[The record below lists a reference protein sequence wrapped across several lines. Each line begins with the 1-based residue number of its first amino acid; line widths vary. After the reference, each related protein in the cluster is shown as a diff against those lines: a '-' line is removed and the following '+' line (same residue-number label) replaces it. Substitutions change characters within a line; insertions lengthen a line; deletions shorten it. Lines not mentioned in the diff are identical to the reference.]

1 MRSLK
6 AVRSRV
12 AVSVWSAAKLRFFGI
27 SGWVRAYWT
36 DAGKPNECGRRVG
49 CTWQPLLDGR
59 WLVALLCRG
68 WCIWP
73 VQRCHPRSIS
83 ILHFITFLNTHHV
96 DSALV
101 LNPCFLLWRR
111 RLFSL
116 GVRSLNT
123 VFFSFPPP
131 LLAAQTLF
139 VSYHDEFY
147 LQWASRP
154 CPKLYRFSHGWIPK
168 LACGQ
173 LGFRIS
179 FRIC

>member
-1 MRSLK
+1 VRSLK

-12 AVSVWSAAKLRFFGI
+12 AVSVWSSAELRFFGI

-49 CTWQPLLDGR
+49 RTWQPLLDGR

-83 ILHFITFLNTHHV
+83 ILHFIAFLNTHHV

-101 LNPCFLLWRR
+101 LNPCFLLWS
-111 RLFSL
+111 LFSL

-123 VFFSFPPP
+123 VFFSFFSFWLHKHCSSVIMINSTYNG
-131 LLAAQTLF
+131 LLDHVPNCIDLVTVEYGNWHAD
-139 VSYHDEFY
+139 S
-147 LQWASRP
+147 
-154 CPKLYRFSHGWIPK
+154 
-168 LACGQ
+168 
-173 LGFRIS
+173 
-179 FRIC
+179 

>member
-59 WLVALLCRG
+59 WLVALLCCG

-73 VQRCHPRSIS
+73 VQRCHPRTIS

-123 VFFSFPPP
+123 VFFLFFPPFGC
-131 LLAAQTLF
+131 TNT
-139 VSYHDEFY
+139 V
-147 LQWASRP
+147 R
-154 CPKLYRFSHGWIPK
+154 
-168 LACGQ
+168 Q
-173 LGFRIS
+173 LS
-179 FRIC
+179 